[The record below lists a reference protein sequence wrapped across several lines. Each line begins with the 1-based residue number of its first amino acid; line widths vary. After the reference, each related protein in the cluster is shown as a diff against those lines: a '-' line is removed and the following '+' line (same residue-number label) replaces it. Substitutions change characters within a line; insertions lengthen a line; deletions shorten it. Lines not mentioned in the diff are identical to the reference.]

1 MCFLVLILSSGC
13 REKGLKI
20 SVFDGLP
27 ESKYVSE
34 VKAALENKTPMAIS
48 FTAEWCPHCRQYKP
62 VFFEVKDEL
71 KDKALFLNID
81 VEDTEGSNITN
92 RFQVK
97 GIPTTAF
104 IRADG
109 SVFKVQVG
117 EIEKEELI
125 KIVNELVESKKRK
138 RGEPIAP
145 FPIEPVQQEEVKQA
159 PKDLPPQELI
169 DDANTKE
176 PEKNKDESENE
187 IPPGENPPEKGA
199 EHQEHLEIQPVE
211 TTPESE

>member
-1 MCFLVLILSSGC
+1 MGNSLCFKKIIYCLGCFLILIFSGGC

-34 VKAALENKTPMAIS
+34 VKTAIENKTPMAIS

-109 SVFKVQVG
+109 SVFKIQVG

-145 FPIEPVQQEEVKQA
+145 FPIEPVVEEVKQP
-159 PKDLPPQELI
+159 PKDVPPQELI
-169 DDANTKE
+169 DNAGKE
-176 PEKNKDESENE
+176 TLPDD
-187 IPPGENPPEKGA
+187 
-199 EHQEHLEIQPVE
+199 LEIQPAE
-211 TTPESE
+211 ITPEPE

>member
-1 MCFLVLILSSGC
+1 MGNSLYFKKIIYCLGCFLILIFSSGC

-34 VKAALENKTPMAIS
+34 VKTALENKIPMAIS

-62 VFFEVKDEL
+62 VFFEVKDKL

-104 IRADG
+104 VRADG

-125 KIVNELVESKKRK
+125 KTVNELVESKKRK

-145 FPIEPVQQEEVKQA
+145 FPIEPVVEEVKQQ
-159 PKDLPPQELI
+159 PEEKDVPPQELI
-169 DDANTKE
+169 DNAEKE
-176 PEKNKDESENE
+176 TLPDD
-187 IPPGENPPEKGA
+187 
-199 EHQEHLEIQPVE
+199 LEIQPTE

>member
-1 MCFLVLILSSGC
+1 MSCSFVFASSC
-13 REKGLKI
+13 EKSIEKVCKKNPI
-20 SVFDGLP
+20 I
-27 ESKYVSE
+27 KT
-34 VKAALENKTPMAIS
+34 ALENKTPMAIS
-48 FTAEWCPHCRQYKP
+48 FTAEWCPHCREYKP
-62 VFFEVKDEL
+62 VFFAVKDEL

-81 VEDTEGSNITN
+81 VEDTEGSNVTN

-145 FPIEPVQQEEVKQA
+145 FPIEPVVEEVKQE
-159 PKDLPPQELI
+159 PKEEDVPPQELI
-169 DDANTKE
+169 DNAVKE
-176 PEKNKDESENE
+176 TLPDD
-187 IPPGENPPEKGA
+187 
-199 EHQEHLEIQPVE
+199 LEIQPVE
-211 TTPESE
+211 TIPEPE